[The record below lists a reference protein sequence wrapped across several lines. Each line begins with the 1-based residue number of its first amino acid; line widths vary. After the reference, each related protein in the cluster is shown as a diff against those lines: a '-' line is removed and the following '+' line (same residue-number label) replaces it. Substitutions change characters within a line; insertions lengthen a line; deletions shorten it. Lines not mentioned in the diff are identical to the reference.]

1 MKVLKINKEEKYMN
15 LEEELATLESQST
28 IMQQPINNEMNNIS
42 EMNNQIPI
50 NNQMNNVNNTMQAPV
65 QMEAPASQPQYQQPI
80 QNQPA
85 MVNTNQ
91 AAQQAAQFNY
101 ANLEFDINKPLFTP
115 NPLERLTGDK
125 GETFR
130 IHMLPNVSPSQV
142 HVHWDAEKG
151 HNFVCLKDVYGTPGE
166 PCCGTHEQPKL
177 RVVIPIVVYPTV
189 QGNPNAL
196 VPGQK
201 AELKTLVLGY
211 KQFQDLQ
218 NQANLAGVVLT
229 QGDIFA
235 TVDNPTYKSF
245 NFTVRQDSLIT
256 QVPNAQEI
264 EAKWKEVG
272 TPENICKACG
282 RVITREEYQAA
293 YAAYDAS
300 KYKNQPNTPT
310 QGAAPSSYTF
320 NTPMTQGGYQ
330 QPYSM
335 GSMPPG
341 QPLYNGNQSTTY
353 GGQYNNINQ
362 GTSNINPWS

>member
-1 MKVLKINKEEKYMN
+1 MN

-28 IMQQPINNEMNNIS
+28 MMQQPINNINTNEMLNSVNEGINNTMNNV
-42 EMNNQIPI
+42 MNNQ
-50 NNQMNNVNNTMQAPV
+50 NQMNNTNTMMQAPV
-65 QMEAPASQPQYQQPI
+65 QMEAPVSQPQYQQPI

-101 ANLEFDINKPLFTP
+101 ANLEFDINKPLFER

-130 IHMLPNVSPSQV
+130 VHMLPNVSPSQV

-166 PCCGTHEQPKL
+166 PCCGSHEQPKL
-177 RVVIPIVVYPTV
+177 RIVIPIVVYPTV

-245 NFTVRQDSLIT
+245 NFTVRQDSLIN
-256 QVPNAQEI
+256 QVPNAAEI
-264 EAKWKEVG
+264 EALWKEVG

-293 YAAYDAS
+293 YSAYDAS

-320 NTPMTQGGYQ
+320 NTPMPQGGYQ
-330 QPYSM
+330 QPYGM
-335 GSMPPG
+335 GSVPPG
-341 QPLYNGNQSTTY
+341 QPFYNGNQSTTF

-362 GTSNINPWS
+362 GNTTNPWA

>member
-1 MKVLKINKEEKYMN
+1 MN

-28 IMQQPINNEMNNIS
+28 VIQNNENKVS
-42 EMNNQIPI
+42 EMNNQNIQTNNQSFNNI
-50 NNQMNNVNNTMQAPV
+50 NNMMQA
-65 QMEAPASQPQYQQPI
+65 QASSQPQYQQSI

-85 MVNTNQ
+85 MVNASQ
-91 AAQQAAQFNY
+91 AAQQTAGFNY
-101 ANLEFDINKPLFTP
+101 ANLEFDINKPLFER

-130 IHMLPNVSPSQV
+130 VHMLPGVSPSQV

-151 HNFVCLKDVYGTPGE
+151 HNFVCMRDVYGTPGE

-177 RVVIPIVVYPTV
+177 RIVIPIVVYPTV

-196 VPGQK
+196 VQGQK

-245 NFTVRQDSLIT
+245 NFTVRQDSLIN
-256 QVPNAQEI
+256 QVPNAKEI
-264 EAKWKEVG
+264 EALWKEVG

-282 RVITREEYQAA
+282 RVISREEYEAA
-293 YAAYDAS
+293 YSKYDAT
-300 KYKNQPNTPT
+300 KAKTQINTPI
-310 QGAAPSSYTF
+310 QGQAPSSYTF
-320 NTPMTQGGYQ
+320 NTPIPQGGYQ
-330 QPYSM
+330 QPYGM
-335 GSMPPG
+335 GGMNQN
-341 QPLYNGNQSTTY
+341 QPFYNGQQTT
-353 GGQYNNINQ
+353 
-362 GTSNINPWS
+362 TSFSVSDTNPWS

>member
-1 MKVLKINKEEKYMN
+1 MN

-28 IMQQPINNEMNNIS
+28 MMQQPVNNVNANEM
-42 EMNNQIPI
+42 I
-50 NNQMNNVNNTMQAPV
+50 NSVNEGITNTMNNVNEMTQNIPMNNNFNTMMQAPV
-65 QMEAPASQPQYQQPI
+65 QMGAPVSQPQYQQPI

-91 AAQQAAQFNY
+91 AAQQASGFNY
-101 ANLEFDINKPLFTP
+101 ANLEFDINKPLFER

-166 PCCGTHEQPKL
+166 PCCGTHEQAKL
-177 RVVIPIVVYPTV
+177 RVVIPIIVYPTM
-189 QGNPNAL
+189 QGNPNML
-196 VPGQK
+196 LQGQK

-218 NQANLAGVVLT
+218 NQANLAGVILT

-245 NFTVRQDSLIT
+245 NFTVRQDSLIS
-256 QVPNAQEI
+256 QVPNAAEI

-282 RVITREEYQAA
+282 RVITREEYEAA
-293 YAAYDAS
+293 YSNYDAN
-300 KYKNQPNTPT
+300 KYKNQANTPT
-310 QGAAPSSYTF
+310 QGVAPSSYTF
-320 NTPMTQGGYQ
+320 NTPMPQGGYQ
-330 QPYSM
+330 QPYGM
-335 GSMPPG
+335 GGMNQN
-341 QPLYNGNQSTTY
+341 QPFYNGQQSTTF
-353 GGQYNNINQ
+353 GGQYNNQ
-362 GTSNINPWS
+362 TNPWQ

>member
-1 MKVLKINKEEKYMN
+1 MN

-28 IMQQPINNEMNNIS
+28 IMQQPIIENKTNEL
-42 EMNNQIPI
+42 NNQTY
-50 NNQMNNVNNTMQAPV
+50 NQNVNVNQMMQPPI
-65 QMEAPASQPQYQQPI
+65 QMEVQASQPQYQQPI

-91 AAQQAAQFNY
+91 AAQQVAQFNY
-101 ANLEFDINKPLFTP
+101 ANLEFDINKPLFER

-151 HNFVCLKDVYGTPGE
+151 HNFVCLKDVYGTLGE

-177 RVVIPIVVYPTV
+177 RVVIPIIVYPTV
-189 QGNPNAL
+189 KGNPNML
-196 VPGQK
+196 VPNAG

-245 NFTVRQDSLIT
+245 NFTVRQDSLIG
-256 QVPNAQEI
+256 QVTNAQEI

-272 TPENICKACG
+272 TPENICKVCG
-282 RVITREEYQAA
+282 KVITREEYQAA
-293 YAAYDAS
+293 YSAYDAN
-300 KYKNQPNTPT
+300 KYKNQPVTPT
-310 QGAAPSSYTF
+310 QGVAPTSYTF
-320 NTPMTQGGYQ
+320 NTPIQPGVQNYGMTMEPN
-330 QPYSM
+330 QPF
-335 GSMPPG
+335 
-341 QPLYNGNQSTTY
+341 YNGQQTNTF
-353 GGQYNNINQ
+353 GGQFNNMN
-362 GTSNINPWS
+362 NPWS